1 MAKTFHFQKPDFRAF
16 SAPRFRLAE
25 KQIYFLNLLSIRF
38 IPLLF

>member
-1 MAKTFHFQKPDFRAF
+1 MAKTFHFQKPNFCAF

-25 KQIYFLNLLSIRF
+25 KQIYFLYPVSIRF